1 MIMLETLIECQQLT
15 KTYKKQCALDHVN
28 LKIAKGEIFGL
39 IGQNGAGKS
48 TMMKLLAGLIH
59 PSEGDFKL
67 FGKYPQE
74 DPYVYR
80 RIGTLIEQPGMYG
93 NMTAMGNMHVKAL
106 AMGCNNTKE
115 LEHLLQQCD
124 LDPKSKKK
132 AGSFSLG
139 MKQRLGLA
147 LTMIGNPEL
156 LILDEPVNGLDPQ
169 GIMDIRKVLLRLNE
183 ERGVTILL
191 SSHILEE
198 LSKIATSYGIIKD
211 GALIQQMSREELD
224 NSCKDYC
231 QLIVED
237 VKKAAVVLEKDCH
250 VENIKVLEEDTIHI
264 YEDIDTASINTILVK
279 QDIRVK
285 EIMMHKQNLEAYF
298 LNVTGG
304 DSHVE

>member
-1 MIMLETLIECQQLT
+1 MLETVIECHQLT
-15 KTYKKQCALDHVN
+15 KTYQKQCALDHLN

-74 DPYVYR
+74 DPFVYR
-80 RIGTLIEQPGMYG
+80 RVGALIEQPGIYG
-93 NMTAMGNMHVKAL
+93 NMTALGNMHVKAL
-106 AMGCNNTKE
+106 AMGCDHTKE
-115 LEHLLQQCD
+115 LIHLLQLCD

-132 AGSFSLG
+132 ARSFSLG

-147 LTMIGNPEL
+147 LSMIGNPEL

-169 GIMDIRKVLLRLNE
+169 GIKDIRKALLRLNE

-211 GALIQQMSREELD
+211 GVLIQQMSREELD

-231 QLIVED
+231 QIMVED
-237 VKKAAVVLEKDCH
+237 TRKAAVVLEKDCH
-250 VENIKVLEEDTIHI
+250 VETFKVINQEIIHI
-264 YEDIDTASINTILVK
+264 FEDVDTAMINTTLVK

-298 LNVTGG
+298 LSVTGG
-304 DSHVE
+304 GSHVE

>member
-1 MIMLETLIECQQLT
+1 MLETVIECHQLT
-15 KTYKKQCALDHVN
+15 KTYQKQCALDHLN

-74 DPYVYR
+74 DPFVYR
-80 RIGTLIEQPGMYG
+80 RVGALIEQPGIYG
-93 NMTAMGNMHVKAL
+93 NMTALGNMHVKAL
-106 AMGCNNTKE
+106 AMGCDHTKE
-115 LEHLLQQCD
+115 LIHLLQLCD

-132 AGSFSLG
+132 ARSFSLG

-147 LTMIGNPEL
+147 LSMIGNPEL

-169 GIMDIRKVLLRLNE
+169 GIKDIRKALLRLNK

-211 GALIQQMSREELD
+211 GILIQQMSREELD

-231 QLIVED
+231 QIMVED
-237 VKKAAVVLEKDCH
+237 TRKAAVVLEKDCH
-250 VENIKVLEEDTIHI
+250 VENFKVINQEIIHI
-264 YEDIDTASINTILVK
+264 FEDVDTAWINTILVK

-285 EIMMHKQNLEAYF
+285 EIMTHKQNLEAYF

-304 DSHVE
+304 GSHVE

>member
-1 MIMLETLIECQQLT
+1 MLETVIECHQLT
-15 KTYKKQCALDHVN
+15 KTYKKQCALDHLN
-28 LKIAKGEIFGL
+28 LNITKGEIFGL

-67 FGKYPQE
+67 FGKYPQQ

-93 NMTAMGNMHVKAL
+93 NMTALGNMHVKAL
-106 AMGCNNTKE
+106 SMGCDNTKE
-115 LEHLLQQCD
+115 LMHLLQLCD

-132 AGSFSLG
+132 AKSFSLG

-211 GALIQQMSREELD
+211 GVLIQQMSKEELD

-231 QLIVED
+231 QIIVED
-237 VKKAAVVLEKDCH
+237 ARKAAVVLEKDCH
-250 VENIKVLEEDTIHI
+250 VKNFKVLEHEIIHI
-264 YEDIDTASINTILVK
+264 FDDVDTAMINTTLVK

-298 LNVTGG
+298 LDVTGG
-304 DSHVE
+304 GSHVE

>member
-1 MIMLETLIECQQLT
+1 MLETVIECHQLT
-15 KTYKKQCALDHVN
+15 KTYQKQCALDHLN

-74 DPYVYR
+74 DPFVYR
-80 RIGTLIEQPGMYG
+80 RVGALIEQPGIYG
-93 NMTAMGNMHVKAL
+93 NMTALGNMHVKAL
-106 AMGCNNTKE
+106 AMGCDHTKE
-115 LEHLLQQCD
+115 LIHLLQLCD

-132 AGSFSLG
+132 ARSFSLG

-147 LTMIGNPEL
+147 LSMIGNPEL

-169 GIMDIRKVLLRLNE
+169 GIKDIRKALLRLNE

-211 GALIQQMSREELD
+211 GILIQQMSREELD

-231 QLIVED
+231 QIMVED
-237 VKKAAVVLEKDCH
+237 TRKAAVVLEKDCH
-250 VENIKVLEEDTIHI
+250 VENFKVINQEIIHI
-264 YEDIDTASINTILVK
+264 FEDVDTAMINTTLVK

-298 LNVTGG
+298 LSVTGG
-304 DSHVE
+304 GSHVE